1 MSDLL
6 HILQSNE
13 VPIENQQIIDYLQGQ
28 LQTDAQHN
36 LEKRELDDPMMQDA
50 LDGLRMLPDTDHL
63 EKMTTAINLHLQQR
77 IAGQKLKRKE
87 TGRWKDQN
95 WILLAAITI
104 IILIIICFVV
114 IRRFKGHP

>member
-6 HILQSNE
+6 NILQSNE

-36 LEKRELDDPMMQDA
+36 LEKQEQHDPMMQDA
-50 LDGLRMLPDTDHL
+50 LEGLRMLPNANNL

-87 TGRWKDQN
+87 TARWKDQN
-95 WILLAAITI
+95 WILMAAITI
-104 IILIIICFVV
+104 ILLIIICFVV
-114 IRRFKGHP
+114 VRRFKRF